1 MHSVSDRATG
11 LSRLS
16 RNLSESVA
24 VFEPSQTNPTADLQA
39 RFKSVLSGLD
49 GRTVSAD
56 ALFDVLRLEILD
68 WGMDHQ
74 IETTAAQSSLD
85 MPDPIKSDS

>member
-1 MHSVSDRATG
+1 MSDRATG

-24 VFEPSQTNPTADLQA
+24 VFEPSQTNQTSDLQA
-39 RFKSVLSGLD
+39 RFKSVLGGLD
-49 GRTVSAD
+49 GRTVSVD

-74 IETTAAQSSLD
+74 IETAEPSLD
-85 MPDPIKSDS
+85 MPHPIKSDS

>member
-1 MHSVSDRATG
+1 MSDRATG
-11 LSRLS
+11 LSRLN
-16 RNLSESVA
+16 RHLSESVA
-24 VFEPSQTNPTADLQA
+24 VFEPSQTNQTTDLQA
-39 RFKSVLSGLD
+39 RFKSVLGGLD

-74 IETTAAQSSLD
+74 IETTAAQPSLD
-85 MPDPIKSDS
+85 MPHPIKSDS